1 MGGGGQVDT
10 EVSSNA
16 NVALYTLFSVGGL
29 VAGGIVNI
37 IGPRIAMA
45 IGASTY
51 ALYAG
56 SLLSYNHNQN
66 KGFVISAGAILGL
79 GAALVWTG
87 QGAILTSYP
96 SERNKGKYIGIFW
109 AIFNT
114 GKDLALADVL
124 RSGAVLGSI
133 LPLALNWSST
143 AGSVNDGTYIG
154 FLVLMIFGSISA
166 LALLP
171 PSRVFHQ
178 DGHPVQVQKFPTWK
192 AETIE
197 VAKLFLDWRMI
208 ALSPM
213 FLASNWFYA
222 YQFDDV
228 NAAYFNVRTRAFNN
242 LWYWFC
248 QIIGATVFGLFLD
261 AAFLTRSMRAL
272 YGLFIMSLFIMATWI
287 GGLAFQLKYARG
299 DKINRDLFDSGYGG
313 ELLLYMVYGLNDA
326 MFQCYAYWI
335 MGALTNDTSKLSRY
349 NGFYKAIQSAG
360 AAISWRIDAVGTA
373 YLPQLLICWVLLIFS
388 IIGTFAVA
396 IKVKDTNY
404 DSEGVVDNEIIS
416 I

>member
-1 MGGGGQVDT
+1 MGGGGQVDV
-10 EVSSNA
+10 EVASNA

-29 VAGGIVNI
+29 IAGGIVNI

-66 KGFVISAGAILGL
+66 RGFVISAGAILGF

-114 GKDLALADVL
+114 G
-124 RSGAVLGSI
+124 AVLGSI
-133 LPLALNWSST
+133 LPLALNWHST

-154 FLVLMIFGSISA
+154 FLILMIFGSLSA

-171 PSRVFHQ
+171 PSRVFHT

-192 AETIE
+192 TESAEII
-197 VAKLFLDWRMI
+197 KLFLDWKMI

-222 YQFDDV
+222 YQFNDV

-242 LWYWFC
+242 LWYWFF
-248 QIIGATVFGLFLD
+248 QILGATGFGIFLD
-261 AAFLTRSMRAL
+261 AAFLTRPKRAL
-272 YGLFIMSLFIMATWI
+272 YGLVILFASIMVTWA
-287 GGLAFQLKYARG
+287 GGLAFQLKYTRNDNKE
-299 DKINRDLFDSGYGG
+299 DKDKRDLFESGYVG
-313 ELLLYMVYGLNDA
+313 ELILYLSYGLNDA
-326 MFQCYAYWI
+326 MYQCYAYWI
-335 MGALTNDTSKLSRY
+335 MGALTNDPSKLSRY
-349 NGFYKAIQSAG
+349 NGFYKAVQSAG
-360 AAISWRIDAVGTA
+360 AAISWRIDAVGA
-373 YLPQLLICWVLLIFS
+373 SFISQLLVCWALLIVS
-388 IIGTFAVA
+388 IPGMFAVA
-396 IKVKDTNY
+396 RKVRDTCY
-404 DSEGVVDNEIIS
+404 DSEGIDNEVVTARTEEKE
-416 I
+416 